1 MLGQPSLQH
10 SNGRYSFLTAFIASF
25 WLNYHQ
31 RRVKLHNSQ
40 PLIRLPLSNF
50 SNASGAA
57 VYVNIAVEVLIAAI
71 LAMITTLIGV
81 QLIGPVATAVGGGS
95 SGTVSFQITNVVQ
108 GDFIGILAQASGSG
122 VANGFTMTDSFGDAY
137 TPLYTGTS
145 FTCTNPSAGL
155 GTASCSAFT
164 QTISGGTIT
173 ITVTE
178 TNGFMN

>member
-10 SNGRYSFLTAFIASF
+10 SRGRYSFLTAFIASF

-81 QLIGPVATAVGGGS
+81 QLIGPVATAVGGALKNGNLTGAANSVTAQLTLLFVVVIVLVPIVFIAVFGKIVS
-95 SGTVSFQITNVVQ
+95 SE
-108 GDFIGILAQASGSG
+108 AS
-122 VANGFTMTDSFGDAY
+122 
-137 TPLYTGTS
+137 
-145 FTCTNPSAGL
+145 
-155 GTASCSAFT
+155 
-164 QTISGGTIT
+164 
-173 ITVTE
+173 
-178 TNGFMN
+178 

>member
-10 SNGRYSFLTAFIASF
+10 SRGRYSFLMAFIASF

-81 QLIGPVATAVGGGS
+81 QLIGPVATAVGGALKNGNLTGAANSVTAQLTLLFVVVIVLVPIVFIAVFGKIVS
-95 SGTVSFQITNVVQ
+95 SE
-108 GDFIGILAQASGSG
+108 AS
-122 VANGFTMTDSFGDAY
+122 
-137 TPLYTGTS
+137 
-145 FTCTNPSAGL
+145 
-155 GTASCSAFT
+155 
-164 QTISGGTIT
+164 
-173 ITVTE
+173 
-178 TNGFMN
+178 

>member
-81 QLIGPVATAVGGGS
+81 QLIGPVATAVGGALKNGNLTGAANS
-95 SGTVSFQITNVVQ
+95 VTAQLTLLFVVVIVLVPIVFIAVFGKIVS
-108 GDFIGILAQASGSG
+108 AEAS
-122 VANGFTMTDSFGDAY
+122 
-137 TPLYTGTS
+137 
-145 FTCTNPSAGL
+145 
-155 GTASCSAFT
+155 
-164 QTISGGTIT
+164 
-173 ITVTE
+173 
-178 TNGFMN
+178 

>member
-57 VYVNIAVEVLIAAI
+57 AYVNIAVEVLIAAI

-81 QLIGPVATAVGGGS
+81 QLIGPVATAVGGALKNGNLTGAANSVTAQLTLLFVVVIVLVPIVFIAVFGKIVS
-95 SGTVSFQITNVVQ
+95 SE
-108 GDFIGILAQASGSG
+108 AS
-122 VANGFTMTDSFGDAY
+122 
-137 TPLYTGTS
+137 
-145 FTCTNPSAGL
+145 
-155 GTASCSAFT
+155 
-164 QTISGGTIT
+164 
-173 ITVTE
+173 
-178 TNGFMN
+178 

>member
-10 SNGRYSFLTAFIASF
+10 SNGRYNFLTAFIASF

-81 QLIGPVATAVGGGS
+81 QLIGPVATAVGGALKNGNLTGAANSVTAQLTLLFVVVIVLVPIVFIAVFGKIVS
-95 SGTVSFQITNVVQ
+95 SE
-108 GDFIGILAQASGSG
+108 AS
-122 VANGFTMTDSFGDAY
+122 
-137 TPLYTGTS
+137 
-145 FTCTNPSAGL
+145 
-155 GTASCSAFT
+155 
-164 QTISGGTIT
+164 
-173 ITVTE
+173 
-178 TNGFMN
+178 

>member
-10 SNGRYSFLTAFIASF
+10 SRGRYSFLTTFIASF

-81 QLIGPVATAVGGGS
+81 QLIGPVATAVGGALKNGNLTGAANSVTAQLTLLFVVVIVLVPIVFIAVFGKIVS
-95 SGTVSFQITNVVQ
+95 SE
-108 GDFIGILAQASGSG
+108 AS
-122 VANGFTMTDSFGDAY
+122 
-137 TPLYTGTS
+137 
-145 FTCTNPSAGL
+145 
-155 GTASCSAFT
+155 
-164 QTISGGTIT
+164 
-173 ITVTE
+173 
-178 TNGFMN
+178 